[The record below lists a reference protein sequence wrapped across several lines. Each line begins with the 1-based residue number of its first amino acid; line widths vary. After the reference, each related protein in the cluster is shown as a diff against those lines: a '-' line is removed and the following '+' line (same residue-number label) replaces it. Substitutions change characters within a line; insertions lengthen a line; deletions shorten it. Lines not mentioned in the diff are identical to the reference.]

1 MLKITTL
8 PEAWGEQVRPAP
20 RPPNRQARFPPP
32 LVQGLAATILQ
43 FAPLK
48 MVPDSLGRIKLRRVA
63 GQLFQVQAG
72 RRSRGEEVIHGL
84 RVVDVRPIPDDQE
97 LARNLAEQL
106 PQEAHYRRAAEG
118 VVVNVREQPSLRC
131 LPADHRIG
139 SRGSAVPAAP
149 AYVRTEHMS
158 ALRTAADRSPTH
170 PRKRYSAPSV

>member
-72 RRSRGEEVIHGL
+72 RHSRGEEVIHGL
-84 RVVDVRPIPDDQE
+84 RAVCAPSQMTKS
-97 LARNLAEQL
+97 L
-106 PQEAHYRRAAEG
+106 PGIWRSSYRRK
-118 VVVNVREQPSLRC
+118 L
-131 LPADHRIG
+131 
-139 SRGSAVPAAP
+139 
-149 AYVRTEHMS
+149 T
-158 ALRTAADRSPTH
+158 TAGQ
-170 PRKRYSAPSV
+170 RKASS